1 MSLQHTIQVTFF
13 GRPFGCDGPEP
24 ARRDLSYRHKDL
36 SVWTHHRHE
45 TGFILSFSLEKS
57 SDVRLYCCC
66 TSVFGSHALGF
77 SQLVE
82 CVIFLLQ
89 FGFNSIQTLEDSV
102 VVFFVILAQIISSI
116 MTTNVIDHVLI
127 RLFRVRHRRDESHIT
142 HESPMHLTVTRHFF
156 LECTSIF
163 LCQTLVALQQIVP
176 MGTEH

>member
-1 MSLQHTIQVTFF
+1 MSLQHTIQVTILSHSLS
-13 GRPFGCDGPEP
+13 CDGPES
-24 ARRDLSYRHKDL
+24 ARRNLSYRHKDL

-66 TSVFGSHALGF
+66 TSVLGSHALGF

-82 CVIFLLQ
+82 CVILLFQ
-89 FGFNSIQTLEDSV
+89 FGFNSIQSFEYSV

-116 MTTNVIDHVLI
+116 MTTNVIDHILI

-156 LECTSIF
+156 LERTS
-163 LCQTLVALQQIVP
+163 P
-176 MGTEH
+176 